1 MNSHPV
7 KEAMISLVNFFNSFR
22 TGSLNSSIVQIST
35 ISIVL
40 LDTPTVFLLG

>member
-7 KEAMISLVNFFNSFR
+7 KEAMISLVNFLTLFAPTLSTLLF
-22 TGSLNSSIVQIST
+22 VQIST

-40 LDTPTVFLLG
+40 LDTLTVFLLG